1 MRLTGWFNDENTL
14 RKVDIDKN
22 AQSIFY
28 TRNELQELIGIDK
41 AKSGRISILFDNGDI
56 EEYSRFNQVDGKLYP
71 ESEFPE
77 NEKVLKGFDW
87 REDERPLSVEDLF
100 KDDPPLDL
108 PIIKGLDDYIP
119 QEDFFD
125 EELLKRIKKADGEAK
140 TNNKEEPK
148 ASRNLPQRVK
158 DKKLLKAQNPS
169 MEDKKKLLNPQNVS
183 KE

>member
-1 MRLTGWFNDENTL
+1 M
-14 RKVDIDKN
+14 
-22 AQSIFY
+22 
-28 TRNELQELIGIDK
+28 
-41 AKSGRISILFDNGDI
+41 
-56 EEYSRFNQVDGKLYP
+56 
-71 ESEFPE
+71 
-77 NEKVLKGFDW
+77 
-87 REDERPLSVEDLF
+87 
-100 KDDPPLDL
+100 DL